1 MDDRS
6 LSTQN
11 NIHNIIKSGHIS
23 QSVFSEAFIKCVR
36 KEMDVEIV
44 ACYVQTGEFNTFC
57 EGKPTN
63 DFVDEVLVTLFVR
76 ESSLHSVQAVCKFD
90 DIIEAIFWD
99 TVQSIGLQ
107 WSYKRVYSQ
116 EELAYYGFANTPHWN
131 WDLEKIP
138 LPVHPPRKS
147 FVVKVESLD
156 RLSLYRILSDKITS
170 VGKYIRQV
178 SGCNAKVYVGFL
190 KCPPY
195 LATHY
200 FVFDTQKEYD
210 YFLSHA
216 RLDTIV
222 ADIQEF
228 LQADDPWRVLGLWSY
243 APQYQVWD
251 QFSDEDKVCLL
262 REAHE

>member
-1 MDDRS
+1 MDERS
-6 LSTQN
+6 LSTN
-11 NIHNIIKSGHIS
+11 SDILYIIKRGHIS

-44 ACYVQTGEFNTFC
+44 ACYIQTGEYNTFY

-76 ESSLHSVQAVCKFD
+76 ESSLQVIQAVCKFND
-90 DIIEAIFWD
+90 NIEAIFWK

-107 WSYKRVYSQ
+107 WSYKRVYPQ
-116 EELAYYGFANTPHWN
+116 EELAYYGFANTPRWK
-131 WDLEKIP
+131 WDMGKIP
-138 LPVHPPRKS
+138 LPVHPPRRN
-147 FVVKVESLD
+147 FAVKVESLD
-156 RLSLYRILSDKITS
+156 RLSLYHLLSDKVTS

-190 KCPPY
+190 KPPPY

-200 FVFDTQKEYD
+200 IVFDTQKEYD
-210 YFLSHA
+210 HFLSLA

-228 LQADDPWRVLGLWSY
+228 LRADDPWGVLGTWSY
-243 APQYQVWD
+243 SPQYQVWNK
-251 QFSDEDKVCLL
+251 FSDEDKFCLL